1 MPFWFK
7 YSQCDVMSTG
17 LWTQKCSS
25 KQRTLR
31 QPICAPFKRQSVRGS
46 LSLANYKTATTSQ
59 SWPPYIQ
66 DGLIPRLHF
75 LHPGVWS
82 TAYSIIHLSA
92 LEWWCTDLKLGMIE
106 DCIPHCVTL
115 IECLCKVL
123 INFAAQH
130 YLCTWSWYCACF
142 TIQQWWVQQC
152 WSSCHL
158 QESLLWSLMEHYV
171 MKRGNPPPLVSTV
184 EVSYL
189 WISNLQFTKLPR

>member
-1 MPFWFK
+1 MMVSFPD
-7 YSQCDVMSTG
+7 C
-17 LWTQKCSS
+17 
-25 KQRTLR
+25 
-31 QPICAPFKRQSVRGS
+31 I
-46 LSLANYKTATTSQ
+46 
-59 SWPPYIQ
+59 
-66 DGLIPRLHF
+66 F

-92 LEWWCTDLKLGMIE
+92 LEWWCTDLKLGMIK

-123 INFAAQH
+123 TNFAAQH

-158 QESLLWSLMEHYV
+158 QASLLWSLMEHYV
-171 MKRGNPPPLVSTV
+171 MKRGKPPPLVSTV
-184 EVSYL
+184 GSL
-189 WISNLQFTKLPR
+189 LSLNLKSSVHQTSQIVMFCCEK